1 MSTAPR
7 TPEDL
12 PPKPDASTGEPRPPR
27 APGFRKEEKPQK
39 ELDRD
44 RDTRLSRK
52 PTPPDDEGP
61 VLVWYRH
68 SRRNSFTIGSIAF
81 FMIAGGITLL
91 QGFDMRWMTAWWMW
105 LIVLVG
111 AALVY
116 ASIRAVECSVGAEW
130 LKVGKQWVRLYELTE
145 IKGRSRSAAVHL
157 DLVDSS
163 GRKVMVQSDHL
174 QEDRDMWDLV
184 YNGMAHSVMLGG
196 AEVNGIARST
206 FQLPRANTHGRS

>member
-7 TPEDL
+7 TPEEL

-27 APGFRKEEKPQK
+27 APGLRKEEKPPK

-52 PTPPDDEGP
+52 PTPPEGEGP
-61 VLVWYRH
+61 VLAWYRH
-68 SRRNSFTIGSIAF
+68 SQRKALAVGFTAF
-81 FMIAGGITLL
+81 CILVVGITLM
-91 QGFDMRWMTAWWMW
+91 QGFDFRWMQFWYVW
-105 LIVLVG
+105 LILLVG
-111 AALVY
+111 SALIYGTLRVVNP
-116 ASIRAVECSVGAEW
+116 AVGAEW

-184 YNGMAHSVMLGG
+184 YNGMAHSVVLGG
-196 AEVNGIARST
+196 AEVNGVARST